1 MKAEHAGLEK
11 GLGDHRYALQ
21 VHAAEAKRYREA
33 HPWKARLHD
42 LRVKS
47 DQALAYR
54 AEADTALRAGKEE
67 LEKQLEVSQRLN
79 MQALQSLDE
88 ARGHAMPQAIE
99 THGIQAERFRQVEA
113 IYQPQ
118 KEKQIAQEQAQRK
131 QNELEKQQEREK
143 ERQKERE
150 RGRGMSR

>member
-1 MKAEHAGLEK
+1 MVSTGGRGLI
-11 GLGDHRYALQ
+11 
-21 VHAAEAKRYREA
+21 AA
-33 HPWKARLHD
+33 
-42 LRVKS
+42 
-47 DQALAYR
+47 
-54 AEADTALRAGKEE
+54 
-67 LEKQLEVSQRLN
+67 
-79 MQALQSLDE
+79 
-88 ARGHAMPQAIE
+88 E

-113 IYQPQ
+113 IYHPQ